1 MLAVWFTFVMNHYY
15 KTRHMKTKQSKHLAP
30 SLIRYTGLLALSAIP
45 LIPLAQT
52 RPNVV
57 LIISDQHQQQASGCY
72 GTSIRTIHGES
83 PTPNIDNLARQG
95 VMFTNAY
102 TPSPLCAPARASL
115 MTGVYPHQHTAL
127 HHKVND
133 LEPGHVRFPGIL
145 PGLQTIGQVFGE
157 NGYKTAAIGKMH
169 VHGELDGVN
178 DLGFDV
184 TDMRF
189 YTWFPGS
196 HYSDRAEGDWYMRY
210 RELPPYQTMR
220 YHDIDSTRFAHLPP
234 SLTVKDNNSS
244 QNKYNIETLVEKEEQ
259 MMDHIVADI
268 SIDLINEW
276 AAQGEPFF
284 IHVGFENPHDPYNVP
299 RRFMDMFKPEQMLLP
314 DTWDEVNQYGPR
326 PYHMKW
332 LVRNNPQKN
341 IARNTIASYYSCIYA
356 MDEQVG
362 RVVDACIEAGIYDN
376 TIFIYTSDH
385 GDHMYHH
392 SMLQKHNM
400 LETASRI
407 PLIIVYPKTLPV
419 NEINHSIV
427 SLLDVLPTV
436 TELTGIETPATFS
449 GVSLTKPV
457 VGKDDP
463 ERMVFSEFYS
473 GNGNYV
479 MFPEAQI
486 VPMRMNRYKQ
496 YKYIYTLGFIEQLY
510 DLNEDPDEINNLVI
524 HGDASHKEIL
534 EKLRAATM
542 NGWHVDTSPLL
553 GGTAKIENDGVYL
566 TWDALAEANEY
577 IVYRGHLPDIKDA
590 SIVGRTNQPSF
601 IDTATSEGQTWHYW
615 VVATLDLTREYE
627 ESQLY
632 KGHPVATASMPA
644 NIPASVPMKVHIQN
658 GQTYEFTYPLQ
669 SIYE

>member
-1 MLAVWFTFVMNHYY
+1 M
-15 KTRHMKTKQSKHLAP
+15 
-30 SLIRYTGLLALSAIP
+30 RYTGLLALSAIP
-45 LIPLAQT
+45 LVPLAQT

-145 PGLQTIGQVFGE
+145 PDLPTIGQVFRE
-157 NGYKTAAIGKMH
+157 NGYRTAAIGKMH
-169 VHGELDGVN
+169 VHGELDGAN

-184 TDMRF
+184 ADLRF

-196 HYSDRAEGDWYMRY
+196 HYRDRAGGDWYKRY

-220 YHDIDSTRFAHLPP
+220 YRDIDPVRFAHLPEN
-234 SLTVKDNNSS
+234 LTVADNNSYE
-244 QNKYNIETLVEKEEQ
+244 NRYHIETLVEEEEQ
-259 MMDHIVADI
+259 MMDHLVADE
-268 SIDLINEW
+268 SIDFIRESVE
-276 AAQGEPFF
+276 QGKPFF
-284 IHVGFENPHDPYNVP
+284 LHVGFEKPHEPYNAP
-299 RRFMDMFKPEQMLLP
+299 RRHMDMFRPDDMLLP
-314 DTWDEVNQYGPR
+314 DSWDAFNHMGPR
-326 PYHMKW
+326 PYHMNW
-332 LVRNNPQKN
+332 LVRRNPVRER
-341 IARNTIASYYSCIYA
+341 ARNTIASYYACVYA
-356 MDEQVG
+356 LDEQVG
-362 RVVDACIEAGIYDN
+362 RVVDACIKAGIYDN

-385 GDHMYHH
+385 GEHMYHH

-419 NEINHSIV
+419 NEVSHSIV

-510 DLNEDPDEINNLVI
+510 DLNEDSDEINNLVI
-524 HGDASHKEIL
+524 HGNASHKEIL
-534 EKLRAATM
+534 EKLRAATLS
-542 NGWHVDTSPLL
+542 GWHVDTSPLL
-553 GGTAKIENDGVYL
+553 GGTAKIENDGVNL

-590 SIVGRTNQPSF
+590 SIIGRTRLYSF
-601 IDTATSEGQTWHYW
+601 SDTTTRDGQTWNYW

-644 NIPASVPMKVHIQN
+644 NIPASVPMKVYVEK
-658 GQTYEFTYPLQ
+658 GQTFDF
-669 SIYE
+669 